1 MADTSFFKSL
11 KFPAGFSFFSSRG
24 PSILGMDIGSSS
36 VKVIQLKK
44 TKERAILETYGELS
58 TGPYGG
64 MAVGQAAGLADE
76 KLVELIKD
84 LLKEAGTKSVD
95 VILSIPMRTS
105 FVLVVEVPFMKEH
118 ELNEAIPYEA
128 RKYIPVP
135 VNEVVLDWWPI
146 PEGFDKQT
154 AGASGVLSGKKDL
167 MSVLLVAIHREAVE
181 KYNQI
186 MAACSLRLR
195 ALEIEVFSSVRA
207 AVNREL
213 TPIMLIDIGALSSK
227 VTIVDYGIIRSAHS
241 IDGGSQS
248 ITMAVSRSL
257 GIDFIRAEEMKRE
270 IGLSNRPEHRE
281 VVSVIEP
288 ILDHIFAEAT
298 RILQVYQRKYRRSIS
313 RIVLLGG
320 GASMEGVVEYAV
332 KKFGVE
338 VSLADPFRRVQYPVF
353 LRPVLQDIG
362 PSFTQAVG
370 LAIREL

>member
-1 MADTSFFKSL
+1 
-11 KFPAGFSFFSSRG
+11 
-24 PSILGMDIGSSS
+24 MDIGSSS
-36 VKVIQLKK
+36 VKVVQLKK

-64 MAVGQAAGLADE
+64 MAVGQAARLADE

-84 LLKEAGTKSVD
+84 LLKEAGIKSQD
-95 VILSIPMRTS
+95 VVLSIPMRVS

-154 AGASGVLSGKKDL
+154 AGEGGALSGKKDL
-167 MSVLLVAIHREAVE
+167 MSVLLVAIHRETVE

-195 ALEIEVFSSVRA
+195 AMEIEVFSSVRA

-213 TPIMLIDIGALSSK
+213 TPIMLVDIGALSSK
-227 VTIVDYGIIRSAHS
+227 ITIVDYGIIRSAHS

-248 ITMAVSRSL
+248 ITLAVSRSL

-281 VVSVIEP
+281 VVSVVEP
-288 ILDHIFAEAT
+288 VLDHVFAETT
-298 RILQVYQRKYRRSIS
+298 RILQIYQRKYRRSIS

-332 KKFGVE
+332 KKFGIE